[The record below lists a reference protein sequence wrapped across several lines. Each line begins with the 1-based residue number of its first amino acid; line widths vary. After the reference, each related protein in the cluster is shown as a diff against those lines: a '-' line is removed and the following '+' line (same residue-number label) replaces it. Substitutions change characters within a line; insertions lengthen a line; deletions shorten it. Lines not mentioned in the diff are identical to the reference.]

1 MNDYNLKKKNKISFV
16 KFIYIL
22 TLIVTFFFSYLV
34 INNIFLPLPLW
45 GDEIDSIKHANVL
58 LENFPNN
65 LLTDVHPPLYPLIL
79 NSFFSILGNNFVA
92 ARLPNLIF
100 TFLSLIFIFEFL
112 KFKSKYFKII
122 FLLLFCSSWAIIYY
136 TSEVRHYSLL
146 AFFSTCLFCNIYQR
160 IYLKYKNLNWF
171 FVISFFCLLTHYIS
185 IIFIFSILIIE
196 FFYSKKKKY
205 LVFFFIFAIF
215 FILVFYFHISKFYS
229 IGILLDAILN
239 NKIDNLTKNFQYFT
253 GVNFNLFHL
262 IFGNYNKKYFY
273 YILFIIFYFFSH
285 FFFTK
290 KIRNYINFPLYV
302 CLLSIFLIFF
312 LNVPRI
318 NDYIYIFLLPFS
330 FFYTT
335 ALIFFSLR
343 KFIKLRKFIIACF
356 SFYIILSLI
365 SVYVK
370 MDRKWNGS
378 TTFVGTN
385 NLYSIKNLCETEN
398 CIYVNNSHIKY
409 FNDVE
414 KNVKIFDSLNYI
426 DNELI
431 LSLLNNNYQI
441 IIDNPKYYDFTNIS
455 TAHNCFVLS
464 RNLIRDLVIFTNRNI
479 IPRYADYGT
488 NFGLNTFDYHK
499 NKQCF

>member
-1 MNDYNLKKKNKISFV
+1 MNDYNLKNKISL
-16 KFIYIL
+16 KKYIYIL
-22 TLIVTFFFSYLV
+22 TLIVIFFFIYLV

-58 LENFPNN
+58 IKNFPNN
-65 LLTDVHPPLYPLIL
+65 LLIDVHPPLYPLIL

-100 TFLSLIFIFEFL
+100 TFLSLIYILRFL

-122 FLLLFCSSWAIIYY
+122 FLFLFCSSWAIIYY

-160 IYLKYKNLNWF
+160 IYLKYKNFNWF

-185 IIFIFSILIIE
+185 IVFIFSILIIE
-196 FFYSKKKKY
+196 FFYSKKKIFY
-205 LVFFFIFAIF
+205 FFYSFIFAIL
-215 FILVFYFHISKFYS
+215 FILVFYFHVSKFYS
-229 IGILLDAILN
+229 IGILLDGILN

-253 GVNFNLFHL
+253 GINFNLFHL
-262 IFGNYNKKYFY
+262 IFGNYEKKYFY
-273 YILFIIFYFFSH
+273 YILFIIFYFFPI

-290 KIRNYINFPLYV
+290 KIRKYINFPLYV

-330 FFYTT
+330 FFYIS
-335 ALIFFSLR
+335 ALIFFCFR
-343 KFIKLRKFIIACF
+343 KFIKLRNFIIVCF

-385 NLYSIKNLCETEN
+385 NLYSIKNLCENEN
-398 CIYVNNSHIKY
+398 CIYINNSHIKY

-414 KNVKIFDSLNYI
+414 KNVKIFDRFNYI
-426 DNELI
+426 DNKII
-431 LSLLNNNYQI
+431 LNLLNNNYQI
-441 IIDNPKYYDFTNIS
+441 IIDDPKHYDFTNILMV
-455 TAHNCFVLS
+455 HNCYVLS
-464 RNLIRDLVIFTNRNI
+464 RNLIRNLVIFTNKNI
-479 IPRYADYGT
+479 VPRYADYGI
-488 NFGLNTFDYHK
+488 NLGLNTFDYHK